1 MRSFTQERRV
11 TMKGLTQVS
20 VLSSTWN
27 EMRVLG
33 LRADGAL
40 FRGHIT
46 VKAQTGAGGGASVIW
61 TPVTEAEDAP
71 VSEAPS
77 PKMGLPTGV

>member
-1 MRSFTQERRV
+1 
-11 TMKGLTQVS
+11 MKGLTQVS

-61 TPVTEAEDAP
+61 TPITEAEETSIGEP
-71 VSEAPS
+71 VP
-77 PKMGLPTGV
+77 PKAGLPTGV

>member
-1 MRSFTQERRV
+1 
-11 TMKGLTQVS
+11 MKGLTQVS

-40 FRGHIT
+40 FRGHVT

-61 TPVTEAEDAP
+61 TPITEAEDASINE
-71 VSEAPS
+71 VTAAAN
-77 PKMGLPTGV
+77 GLPTGV

>member
-1 MRSFTQERRV
+1 
-11 TMKGLTQVS
+11 MKGLTQVS

-61 TPVTEAEDAP
+61 TPITEAEDAAIGE
-71 VSEAPS
+71 VTAPA
-77 PKMGLPTGV
+77 PGLPSGV

>member
-1 MRSFTQERRV
+1 
-11 TMKGLTQVS
+11 MKGLTQVS

-40 FRGHIT
+40 FRGHVT

-61 TPVTEAEDAP
+61 TPITEAEDASI
-71 VSEAPS
+71 SEVTAPAT
-77 PKMGLPTGV
+77 GLPTGV

>member
-1 MRSFTQERRV
+1 
-11 TMKGLTQVS
+11 MKGLTQVS

-40 FRGHIT
+40 FRGHVT

-61 TPVTEAEDAP
+61 TPITEVEDAAI
-71 VSEAPS
+71 SEASS
-77 PKMGLPTGV
+77 PAPRLPTGV

>member
-1 MRSFTQERRV
+1 
-11 TMKGLTQVS
+11 MKGLTQVS

-40 FRGHIT
+40 FRGHVT
-46 VKAQTGAGGGASVIW
+46 VKAQTGAGGGASVVW
-61 TPVTEAEDAP
+61 TPITEVE
-71 VSEAPS
+71 EASVGEVIP
-77 PKMGLPTGV
+77 PKAGLPTGV

>member
-1 MRSFTQERRV
+1 
-11 TMKGLTQVS
+11 MKGLTQVS

-40 FRGHIT
+40 FRGHVT

-61 TPVTEAEDAP
+61 TPITEVEDAV
-71 VSEAPS
+71 VSEATS
-77 PKMGLPTGV
+77 PAPGLPTGV

>member
-1 MRSFTQERRV
+1 
-11 TMKGLTQVS
+11 MKGLTQVS

-40 FRGHIT
+40 FRGHVT

-61 TPVTEAEDAP
+61 TPITEAEDVSISEVTAP
-71 VSEAPS
+71 AN
-77 PKMGLPTGV
+77 GLPTGV